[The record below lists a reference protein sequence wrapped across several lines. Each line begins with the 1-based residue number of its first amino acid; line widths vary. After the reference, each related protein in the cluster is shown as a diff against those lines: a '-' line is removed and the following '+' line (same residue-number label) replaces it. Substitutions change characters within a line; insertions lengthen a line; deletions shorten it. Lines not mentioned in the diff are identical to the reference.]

1 MMYDSLPLPLRIA
14 AAMLVS
20 FLCAA
25 FVTPSV
31 ASLARRVKAI
41 DLPGEVRRVNERAVP
56 RLGGVAILLGFFA
69 SALVFLPP
77 RAALGGVMRAAL
89 LIALMGF
96 LDDCF
101 SLRSPLKLA
110 VQLLAAV
117 LAWRAGARIEIL
129 TVPWGEA
136 RYVPLGALSLPLTV
150 LWLVTCTNAMNLIDG
165 LDGLAAG
172 VAVIGSLTM
181 LFVAAAVSEGEIAVL
196 LAALTGGC
204 LGFLPYNRSPA
215 RIFMG
220 DVGSQTLGYLLG
232 AAAML
237 GLFKAHALLTF
248 LVPPAALA
256 LPLGDTLFAFTRRAL
271 RRQNPLHA
279 DRGHIHHILLDHGMG
294 QKQAVWLLYGVS
306 ALSGLLAVAL
316 TETGDAARAI
326 GALTLTCAGATACA
340 LIRKRTRAKRRRSAS

>member
-1 MMYDSLPLPLRIA
+1 MFLSSPLPMRLFLAALTAFACA
-14 AAMLVS
+14 AAL
-20 FLCAA
+20 
-25 FVTPSV
+25 TPSV
-31 ASLARRVKAI
+31 AGLARRVNAI
-41 DLPGEVRRVNERAVP
+41 DLPGEARRVNRRAVP
-56 RLGGVAILLGFFA
+56 RLGGVAILMGFFTA
-69 SALVFLPP
+69 ALVFLPP
-77 RAALGGVMRAAL
+77 RAALGGVMRGAL

-101 SLRSPLKLA
+101 SLRAPLKLA
-110 VQLLAAV
+110 VQILSAV
-117 LAWRAGARIEIL
+117 LAWRAGARIEVL
-129 TVPWGEA
+129 SVPLGEA
-136 RYVPLGALSLPLTV
+136 RFVTLGPLSLPLTV
-150 LWLVTCTNAMNLIDG
+150 GWLVICTNAMNLIDG

-172 VAVIGSLTM
+172 VAVIGSVTM
-181 LFVAAAVSEGEIAVL
+181 LFVAAAVSEAEIAVL
-196 LAALTGGC
+196 LAALAGGC

-256 LPLGDTLFAFTRRAL
+256 LPLGDTLFAFARRAL

-340 LIRKRTRAKRRRSAS
+340 LIRKRTLAKRRRRAS

>member
-41 DLPGEVRRVNERAVP
+41 DLPGEERRVNERAVP

-220 DVGSQTLGYLLG
+220 DVGSQTLGFLLG
-232 AAAML
+232 AAAMV
-237 GLFKAHALLTF
+237 GLFKVHALVTF

-256 LPLGDTLFAFTRRAL
+256 LPLGDTAFAFLRRAL
-271 RRQNPLHA
+271 RRQNPLRA
-279 DRGHIHHILLDHGMG
+279 DRGHIHHILLDSGMG
-294 QKQAVWLLYGVS
+294 QRKAVGLLYGVS
-306 ALSGLLAVAL
+306 AISGLLAVAL
-316 TETGDAARAI
+316 SETGDTARAAA
-326 GALTLTCAGATACA
+326 ALTMTCAGGAACR
-340 LIRKRTRAKRRRSAS
+340 LIRRRIVRRRRRAS